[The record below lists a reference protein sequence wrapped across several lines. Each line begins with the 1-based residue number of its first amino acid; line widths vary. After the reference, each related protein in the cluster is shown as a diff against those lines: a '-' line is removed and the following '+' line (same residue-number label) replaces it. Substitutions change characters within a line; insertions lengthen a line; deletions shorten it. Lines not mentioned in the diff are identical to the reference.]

1 MNGLLTEE
9 WLYQKSSQEITSLL
23 YEACLNQLEESIES
37 IELKNFIKANEHLQ
51 KASDILVR
59 LGAGL
64 NYEAGILADQLE
76 QLYQYM
82 AERLLLANL
91 QKDRQIIEEI
101 IVILHQLMNAWNEAM
116 SSKKDQE
123 SNVIRQQKNR
133 YEKLAIYDN

>member
-37 IELKNFIKANEHLQ
+37 IELKDFIKANEHLQ

-64 NYEAGILADQLE
+64 NYEAGILSDQLE

-82 AERLLLANL
+82 VERLLVANL
-91 QKDRQIIEEI
+91 QKDGQIVEEI
-101 IVILHQLMNAWNEAM
+101 IVILNQLMTAWNEAM
-116 SSKKDQE
+116 RSKKDQE
-123 SNVIRQQKNR
+123 SNVIKQQKNR